1 MAMNSAAA
9 NLTDQDLQIALRIVR
24 QDVWKPFRRV
34 FEHTGPIS
42 SNPILADADL
52 FAWFC
57 WEWSVARTVR
67 AGMQHDLRVR
77 LRDSPEFAAALRDDA
92 GQMLAQLEQDLS
104 REFGAR
110 GGNSIISLLSK
121 VAAFLRPE
129 RFVAWDRYARQGTN
143 LIFARAKY
151 CSFSGYAGY
160 LSDFDRIWEGQH
172 GERIR
177 ILTSNSPLEP
187 AELTPAFQRRV
198 LDLYLMRVGG
208 APDWGFGKGQGS
220 KCAAS

>member
-1 MAMNSAAA
+1 MRTEPSSS
-9 NLTDQDLQIALRIVR
+9 TDNDLQIALRIVP

-42 SNPILADADL
+42 SNPILADTAL

-67 AGMQHDLRVR
+67 AGMQDDLRVR
-77 LRDSPEFAAALRDDA
+77 LRDSPEFAAALGDDA
-92 GQMLAQLEQDLS
+92 GQMLAQLEQSLRS
-104 REFGAR
+104 EFGAR

-129 RFVAWDRYARQGTN
+129 RFVAWDTYARQGTN
-143 LIFARAKY
+143 LILGRSKY
-151 CSFSGYAGY
+151 CAFSDYARY
-160 LSDFDRIWEGQH
+160 LSDFDRIWRGQS

-177 ILTSNSPLEP
+177 ILTSNDPLEP

-220 KCAAS
+220 DCAAF